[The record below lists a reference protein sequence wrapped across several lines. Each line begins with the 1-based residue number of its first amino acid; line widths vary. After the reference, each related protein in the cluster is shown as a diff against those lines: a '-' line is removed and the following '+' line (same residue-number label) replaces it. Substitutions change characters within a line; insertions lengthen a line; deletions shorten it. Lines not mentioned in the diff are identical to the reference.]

1 MKLNRRKLAEE
12 IAKRLASGEPTAN
25 LSREVAA
32 YLVDA
37 GKTSELNSLLRDVA
51 VIRAEQNGII
61 ELTAESAFAL
71 SPEQSSQIENLAKK
85 QYPQAKQVIIHNQQN
100 PEVIGGVS
108 LSMPSASLDLSI
120 RGKLNKLRT
129 LTDV

>member
-12 IAKRLASGEPTAN
+12 IAKRLANGESTAN